1 MRSSPFGSAGA
12 AHTAGHETWLAP
24 DACAPRG
31 GLRHGAPPHTS
42 GHASGRRRPRPDEP
56 GSRAPGVDLFA
67 EALDHVALGR
77 LLDQG
82 GYVTGSEREFY
93 GRSPVFSHVIA
104 RVLRFRRPAGA
115 SAYLVWA
122 QRHAADTVGAL
133 RSKRRLLIGETG
145 VVVAPKGCGC
155 HGETPTFLAIWRHGD
170 LALWLLASGPG
181 VNDRRVD
188 ALAGRLDDLGAN

>member
-1 MRSSPFGSAGA
+1 MRRGLLLTLALLAAGCGTAHRPTPPATLPAGA
-12 AHTAGHETWLAP
+12 VP
-24 DACAPRG
+24 
-31 GLRHGAPPHTS
+31 GLTNRDRELP
-42 GHASGRRRPRPDEP
+42 AST
-56 GSRAPGVDLFA
+56 LFA